1 MDAQAEIEFA
11 VPAHVPPDL
20 VRDWAFATAPGALED
35 PFTALSALYDGPDIF
50 WSPYARFDMP
60 AWVVTR
66 HELIC
71 EVAQDP
77 QTFSNFRQSGFSQLM
92 GEDWDLIPL
101 EKDGTEH
108 SAFRTLMNPL
118 FSPKRVAAIEAS
130 VRGVAESLVGALA
143 DKGEGELMS
152 AFARP
157 FPVSVFLSLMGL
169 PLDLTPRF
177 LAWEDGLL
185 HGKTQQD
192 RVDAAFA
199 IKRYLNEVIAER
211 RARPADDL
219 VSFAVAGTV
228 DGRRL
233 NDEEIMGICY
243 LLFVA
248 GLDTVASTLGF
259 IFKHLAEN
267 PANQQRLR
275 DEPDLRPAAIEEF
288 LRAFSTTTSNRL
300 VTRDIDFHG
309 VPMKAGDRIILCWAL
324 SGLDEREFPD
334 AGAVD
339 FRRDHLRHTTFAV
352 GPHRC
357 IGSHLARRELKIALD
372 LVLDRIPP
380 FRLKPGEKAIT
391 HATGVFGVDHLPL
404 VWR

>member
-1 MDAQAEIEFA
+1 MSGQAEFDFA
-11 VPAHVPPDL
+11 VPDHVPPHL
-20 VRDWAFATAPGALED
+20 IRDWAFATAPGALED
-35 PFTALSALYDGPDIF
+35 PFKALSALYDGPDIF
-50 WSPYARFDMP
+50 WSPCARFQMP

-77 QTFSNFRQSGFSQLM
+77 LTFSNFQQSGFSQLM

-101 EKDGTEH
+101 EKDGTAH
-108 SAFRTLMNPL
+108 NAFRTLMNPL

-130 VRGVAESLVGALA
+130 VRGVAEGLVGALA
-143 DKGEGELMS
+143 EKGEGELMS

-157 FPVSVFLSLMGL
+157 FPVSVFLTLMGL
-169 PLDLTPRF
+169 PLDLTPQF

-185 HGKTQQD
+185 HGKTQED
-192 RVDAAFA
+192 RVEAAFA

-211 RARPADDL
+211 RARPTDDL

-228 DGRRL
+228 EGRPL
-233 NDEEIMGICY
+233 NDEEVMGICY

-267 PANQQRLR
+267 PADQQLLR
-275 DEPDLRPAAIEEF
+275 EEPGLRTAAIEEF

-300 VTRDIDFHG
+300 ATRDLDFHG
-309 VPMKAGDRIILCWAL
+309 VPIKAGDRVVLCWAL
-324 SGLDEREFPD
+324 SGLDEREFP
-334 AGAVD
+334 AAQVLD
-339 FRRDHLRHTTFAV
+339 FRREHVRHTTFAV

-357 IGSHLARRELKIALD
+357 IGSHLARRELRIALD
-372 LVLDRIPP
+372 LMLDRIAP
-380 FRLKPGEKAIT
+380 FRLKPGEKAVT

-404 VWR
+404 VWG